1 MVNHTCHPSY
11 GADHISD
18 SGLVFAIYMLKQ
30 YFGYAVFSCGMIF
43 VLFFAS
49 DEVRQIIRQEVE
61 NNRTCKD
68 KQRIRFLISDGQER
82 LKRLDETL
90 DMQGR

>member
-1 MVNHTCHPSY
+1 MWFFIKIVVKC
-11 GADHISD
+11 IS
-18 SGLVFAIYMLKQ
+18 FI
-30 YFGYAVFSCGMIF
+30 C
-43 VLFFAS
+43 S

-61 NNRTCKD
+61 NNRSCKD
-68 KQRIRFLISDGQER
+68 KQRIRFLISDGVER